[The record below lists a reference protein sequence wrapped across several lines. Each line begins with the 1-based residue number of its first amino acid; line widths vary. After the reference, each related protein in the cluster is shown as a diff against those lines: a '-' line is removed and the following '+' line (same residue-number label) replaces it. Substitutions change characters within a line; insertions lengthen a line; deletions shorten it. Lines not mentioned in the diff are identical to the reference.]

1 MKRVGVVGVGHSKF
15 GKRPDVSLRELAHEA
30 VRESFLDAGLEPKD
44 IEASIFSLAGD
55 QFNGQTNQNVI

>member
-30 VRESFLDAGLEPKD
+30 TRKCFTDAGLEPKD
-44 IEASIFSLAGD
+44 IQASVFALAGD
-55 QFNGQTNQNVI
+55 QFNGQGAPGG